1 MSLEDWNTV
10 LQFASAI
17 LLGLT
22 FAIGAGAIFTGYMVG
37 RRQEVRIAATEHG
50 TAEANKKAAEA
61 GEGTAK
67 ALAEAATANERS
79 QRLESGNLVLRGQV
93 AGLEKE
99 AAEAKRR
106 QAEAEIQLAEIKKEQ
121 EPRGI
126 FLAGFFSALK
136 KAPPSKV
143 IIMYQEGSPE
153 TFLFTTT
160 LVMQLG
166 VAGWEVP
173 KPVGMASI
181 VSSDK
186 GAALAEI
193 VFVMRS
199 LDHPSPSV
207 QALREALIAGGQK
220 KLASIRDESLHD
232 DTLRLLIGP
241 KL

>member
-1 MSLEDWNTV
+1 MKLEDWNTV
-10 LQFASAI
+10 LQFASAV

-37 RRQEVRIAATEHG
+37 KRQEVRIAATEHG
-50 TAEANKKAAEA
+50 TAEANKNAAEA

-67 ALAEAATANERS
+67 ALAEAAAANERS
-79 QRLESGNLVLRGQV
+79 QRLESGNLALRGQV

-153 TFLFTTT
+153 TFMFTTT

-166 VAGWEVP
+166 MAGWEVP
-173 KPVGMASI
+173 KPTGMASI
-181 VSSDK
+181 VSDR

-220 KLASIRDESLHD
+220 KLASIRDASLPD